1 MGAKNQH
8 CCFKTVC
15 YNNQNIRGMNVAIL
29 QLTTPSQLVVDLRG
43 PEGNAYMLIGLA
55 ERLGKTLGFSP
66 DEREDIQIRLKS
78 KDYNHLVHVMEHY
91 FGHCVNF
98 VLPETMLKT
107 WDPNYSIFAAE
118 LEDVQVD
125 VTIKTKEQQEEQNQQ
140 KPQQET
146 SIASTGSKR
155 TRVKI

>member
-1 MGAKNQH
+1 M
-8 CCFKTVC
+8 
-15 YNNQNIRGMNVAIL
+15 AIL

-66 DEREDIQIRLKS
+66 DQREDIQTRLKS

-107 WDPNYSIFAAE
+107 WDPNYSIFADDM
-118 LEDVQVD
+118 EDLQVE
-125 VTIKTKEQQEEQNQQ
+125 VAIKTPTPTK
-140 KPQQET
+140 K
-146 SIASTGSKR
+146 SKA
-155 TRVKI
+155 TKRVKI